1 MHATRFKR
9 TGDGIARRSLLTIG
23 LLVLSSLSSAAQ
35 SPIPTGGPLPDR
47 RGFNN
52 SVNNPALTS
61 QVEVIVR
68 HVAGKVYVIAGAG
81 GNIAVQSGD
90 DGLLLVDDNFTVFY
104 DQIMKRIREISDK
117 PVRFV
122 LNTHSHAD
130 HVQNNANL
138 AKQGAIVVAHP
149 NTRLAMAQQANS
161 PAPANP
167 NAPAPVP
174 AAGWPVVTSAEPM
187 TFHFNGEDVLF
198 IPLKPSHTN
207 GDIAVYFTRSDVFA
221 FGDVYTTD
229 YPAMNVPQGG
239 TVENFIDNYNL
250 VLDMTTAN
258 TVFLPGHAQLSS
270 RADLI
275 AARDAVS
282 TLHARFVDMVKKGM
296 TLEQIRAAR
305 PSREFDARFATESFA
320 PNDMQNSTRWY
331 EQMYNEARTHLPAR

>member
-1 MHATRFKR
+1 MR
-9 TGDGIARRSLLTIG
+9 DVQARREKSPPLISGLIAAGALL
-23 LLVLSSLSSAAQ
+23 LSSVGLAAQ
-35 SPIPTGGPLPDR
+35 STIPTGGPLPDR

-61 QVEVIVR
+61 TVEVIVR
-68 HVAGKVYVIAGAG
+68 HVAGQVYVIAGAG
-81 GNIAVQSGD
+81 GNVAVQAGD

-104 DQIMKRIREISDK
+104 DQIMKRVREISDK

-138 AKQGAIVVAHP
+138 AKQGAVIMSHP
-149 NTRLAMAQQANS
+149 NTRLAMVQQANS
-161 PAPANP
+161 TAPANP

-174 AAGWPVVTSAEPM
+174 ASGWPVVTSAEPM
-187 TFHFNGEDVLF
+187 TVHFNGEDVLF

-207 GDIAVYFTRSDVFA
+207 GDVAVYFTRSDVWV

-229 YPAMNVPQGG
+229 YPAMNVAQGG

-250 VLDMTTAN
+250 ALGMTTPN
-258 TVFLPGHAQLSS
+258 TVFLPGHAQLST

-275 AARDAVS
+275 AARDAIS
-282 TLHARFVDMVKKGM
+282 TIHHRFVDMVKRGM

-305 PSREFDARFATESFA
+305 PSKEFDARFATESFA

>member
-1 MHATRFKR
+1 MHAPRKSWAGHSGTSRFLAS
-9 TGDGIARRSLLTIG
+9 ICA
-23 LLVLSSLSSAAQ
+23 LVLTSLSVAAQ
-35 SPIPTGGPLPDR
+35 PPIPRGGPIPDR

-52 SVNNPALTS
+52 SVNNAALTS
-61 QVEVIVR
+61 AVEVIVR
-68 HVAGKVYVIAGAG
+68 HVAGQVYVIAGAG
-81 GNIAVQSGD
+81 GNIAVQAGD
-90 DGLLLVDDNFTVFY
+90 DGLLLVDDNFAVFY
-104 DQIMKRIREISDK
+104 DQIMKRVREISDK

-138 AKQGAIVVAHP
+138 AKQGAIIISHP
-149 NTRLAMAQQANS
+149 NTRLAMAQQAKAT
-161 PAPANP
+161 APANP

-187 TFHFNGEDVLF
+187 TLHFNGEDVLF
-198 IPLKPSHTN
+198 IPLKTSHTN
-207 GDIAVYFTRSDVFA
+207 GDVAVYFTRSDVWA

-229 YPAMNVPQGG
+229 YPAMNVAQGG

-250 VLDMTTAN
+250 ALKMTTPS
-258 TVFLPGHAQLSS
+258 TVFLPGHAQLST

-275 AARDAVS
+275 AARDAIS
-282 TLHARFVDMVKKGM
+282 TIHDRFVDMVKRGM

-331 EQMYNEARTHLPAR
+331 EQMYNEARAHLPAR